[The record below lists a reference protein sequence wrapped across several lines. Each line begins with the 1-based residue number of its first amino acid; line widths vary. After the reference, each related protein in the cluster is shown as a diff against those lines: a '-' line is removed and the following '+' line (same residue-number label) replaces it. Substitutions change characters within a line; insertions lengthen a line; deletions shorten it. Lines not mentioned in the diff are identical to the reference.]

1 MEDLG
6 PRLPYRV
13 VRVLGE
19 GSHGVVLEVEHKRL
33 GKPFVVKLIQQ
44 RFSENRDVVQ
54 RFIAEAQRVARL
66 DHEAFVPI
74 VDLGETDDGRAYFV
88 MEYVAGAT
96 LQQALRDRGQFP
108 LVEGVTLAT
117 ELLEGLAVAH
127 QAQIV
132 HRDIKPANLFVT
144 ARGRLKIL
152 DFGISKSMIDS
163 GTGVQ
168 TAHGVAIGTPRYM
181 SPEQAYGQQVSPAT
195 DLYAAALVL
204 FEMLTGVP
212 VFDGSDSK
220 GILYAQIHT
229 PAPSMRE
236 RTGRW
241 FPEPIEAVIARALR
255 KDPRERWQS
264 AHEMATALRAAL
276 DQARAEA
283 PPGSLDLTA
292 DERLRPTVR
301 TSDRPPEG
309 TTRPIAAEALVV
321 GAASTSQAIVVSYPA
336 PSAMQVDATAR
347 TEALEV
353 ISPSVRPPSTPPLAS
368 SPYASA
374 PVASSPYAGAPLA
387 SSPASTPPP
396 PYLASQPPAAPAYVP
411 VDTPWVPAPAA
422 AETTAPG
429 PVSSGRTRSPIFLV
443 AVFVGALGLALAA
456 ILGIVWVVR
465 GGRDGERSTAA
476 STLTPPSAT
485 SVVAP
490 ATEIPSAPP
499 PAVPPSSSLSVKAAP
514 LVVAKPVVSAS
525 ASASASVSASVSA
538 SASAS
543 APKVPSHYNAALE
556 AMNAGDLEFA
566 DSEAR
571 LAVAQGGG
579 VPAQLLLAQIL
590 ERRGKKAAAREVYSK
605 ILETNPD
612 MAAAV
617 AGLKRCGG

>member
-1 MEDLG
+1 M
-6 PRLPYRV
+6 
-13 VRVLGE
+13 
-19 GSHGVVLEVEHKRL
+19 
-33 GKPFVVKLIQQ
+33 
-44 RFSENRDVVQ
+44 
-54 RFIAEAQRVARL
+54 
-66 DHEAFVPI
+66 
-74 VDLGETDDGRAYFV
+74 
-88 MEYVAGAT
+88 
-96 LQQALRDRGQFP
+96 
-108 LVEGVTLAT
+108 
-117 ELLEGLAVAH
+117 
-127 QAQIV
+127 
-132 HRDIKPANLFVT
+132 
-144 ARGRLKIL
+144 
-152 DFGISKSMIDS
+152 
-163 GTGVQ
+163 
-168 TAHGVAIGTPRYM
+168 
-181 SPEQAYGQQVSPAT
+181 
-195 DLYAAALVL
+195 
-204 FEMLTGVP
+204 
-212 VFDGSDSK
+212 
-220 GILYAQIHT
+220 
-229 PAPSMRE
+229 
-236 RTGRW
+236 
-241 FPEPIEAVIARALR
+241 
-255 KDPRERWQS
+255 
-264 AHEMATALRAAL
+264 
-276 DQARAEA
+276 
-283 PPGSLDLTA
+283 
-292 DERLRPTVR
+292 
-301 TSDRPPEG
+301 
-309 TTRPIAAEALVV
+309 V

-411 VDTPWVPAPAA
+411 VDTPWVPAPAT

-476 STLTPPSAT
+476 STTPPSAT

-525 ASASASVSASVSA
+525 ASASASVSASVAA